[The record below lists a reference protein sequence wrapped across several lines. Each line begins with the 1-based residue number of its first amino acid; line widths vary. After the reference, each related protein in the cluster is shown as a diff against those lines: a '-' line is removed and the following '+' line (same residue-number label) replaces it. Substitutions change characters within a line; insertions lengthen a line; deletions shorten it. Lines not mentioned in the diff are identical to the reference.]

1 MDKNLA
7 LRLRLHRL
15 GSVRKLS
22 FLLLSAGCV
31 ALCLPLSVRE
41 ASAHPAPVSL
51 LEEKPTEGHPTVH
64 LDRLEFPAGIVGAP
78 AFKEHLVR
86 SLKREAYRA
95 DWGAGRENR
104 IEYRFSVTE
113 LSYKLSDGALRIQC
127 SAVGKLPGGQTAK
140 SELTFGGSVN
150 DRASLTKQVLEIVA
164 RGVIT
169 RLAELERRRR
179 GLR

>member
-1 MDKNLA
+1 M
-7 LRLRLHRL
+7 
-15 GSVRKLS
+15 RKLS
-22 FLLLSAGCV
+22 FPLLGAACV
-31 ALCLPLSVRE
+31 SLCLPLGARE
-41 ASAHPAPVSL
+41 AAAHPASVSL
-51 LEEKPTEGHPTVH
+51 LEERPTEGHPQVH
-64 LDRLEFPAGIVGAP
+64 LDRLEFPADIVGAP

-86 SLKREAYRA
+86 SLKREAYRV

-104 IEYRFSVTE
+104 IEYRFFVTE
-113 LSYKLSDGALRIQC
+113 LSYKLSDGALRIRC
-127 SAVGKLPGGQTAK
+127 SAVGRLPGGQTAK

-150 DRASLTKQVLEIVA
+150 ERAPLTKQVLEIVA